1 MINWLKRKLGIETI
15 FNKIASLEA
24 AVSILKQRTE
34 GLLAEI
40 NAMQTTDV
48 DVDVGRGCSTIILTG
63 MYKGKGY
70 IRFYDVSEGE
80 FGYLVNRMKDM
91 HKAGHIRN
99 IDKPPMFNG
108 WFDIQQ
114 E

>member
-24 AVSILKQRTE
+24 AVSALKQRTE
-34 GLLAEI
+34 DLLAEI

-48 DVDVGRGCSTIILTG
+48 DVSPRGDNTVILTG

-70 IRFYDVSEGE
+70 IRFYDVTEGE
-80 FGYLVNRMKDM
+80 FGYLVNRMKDI

-99 IDKPPMFNG
+99 IDRPPMFNG
-108 WFDIQQ
+108 WFDI
-114 E
+114 